1 MSTKIIIPR
10 ATSEDSSIGTPEKN
24 WGDGYF
30 DDLHCLNNFY
40 CPLVTSDA
48 RGIGELGESK
58 FDTTINALIIWDGE
72 EWLELGAT
80 TQVELVLI
88 AGDGGTVEG
97 AGTYSKGAPVI
108 ISAVPENS
116 NYVFSYW
123 NGDTSYLQGPDG
135 DRSAQTFVTLS
146 KATTQLTAVFSAKT
160 YDIITTVEGGEGSD
174 IPGLVTTDPV
184 GAAFPAETRIEFQA
198 STYSAFSGKYAF
210 GFWAGEY
217 IENNPEQRTNNPL
230 IINSL
235 SSNINLQA
243 VFELQGKTITMQ
255 KYIDDDNPK
264 LVEHFNNNVELLLNG
279 LSLPDGEGVA
289 KEYGYGDSFDFSFTI
304 DTDSQ
309 AYYKFVEWD
318 IIVDTNPPTTI
329 NRIDDT
335 VSSYELTENIAVRA
349 YFEAVDSNN
358 NTIPDLYD
366 ALIQVSEIDSDQD
379 NIIDSYDQNILTAA
393 TSNLTVIDQD
403 ITNGLN
409 TSYYD
414 LGKHNTKYNISA
426 QLTHQIDFDTNS
438 DGDITYTSGNEDV
451 VTVDDTGLITV
462 VGAGYTSIIITVTET
477 VEYTSVYRELQV
489 AVTDQTDTD
498 GDGLPDN
505 DDTAPNQEEQT
516 ITWGQDL
523 TGLTGVTIFD
533 ATTSDENSNITYSLS
548 ATTLG
553 TLDGNTFTPSTSDD
567 ENPIT
572 VTATASATEA
582 SFETSVTKQLTLNQ
596 EDSDG
601 DGIPDR
607 IDDAPNQT
615 EQTITWDQDLT
626 GLTDA
631 ITFNATTNGPG
642 SVITYTLSATTLG
655 TLDGNTFTPSNSISE
670 GSITV
675 TATASATEASFE
687 KTLQKTL
694 TLDQTDSDGDD
705 IPDRLQGL
713 NLDFVSES
721 DISISGGF
729 RHTLYVK
736 DDGKVL
742 ATGMNTDGQIGDG
755 TVTDNS
761 PYFGP
766 TEVKLA
772 FSTFDNVAATS
783 GGLHHSVYLKNDGTV
798 WAAGKNDYGQLGDGT
813 EGAATKEGVGQANPV
828 QVIDSGGNPF
838 TDVVAIS
845 AGFDHTVYLKDN
857 QGVKEVWTVG
867 RNVDPYDRTAGQLGY
882 ESPNISNP
890 SKVNINNVV
899 AIAAGGYHTVYLKS
913 DGTVWA
919 SGYNGQGQLGDGTW
933 TTSRLNPVQVIDA
946 ESNPL
951 TNVVAI
957 SAGQNH
963 TVYLKNDKTVWAAG
977 ANNDGQLGDGT
988 TTTSA
993 YPTQVTNADDSAF
1006 DEVVGISAGHD
1017 HTVYLKRDGTV
1028 WAVGDNYQG
1037 QLGDRTTTNRSNPV
1051 QVTNGD
1057 GSVFDGVVGISSGGY
1072 HTVYLKSDG
1081 TVWGT
1086 GQNSEG
1092 ELGDGR
1098 LQSAAFDNNYPV
1110 KSWFFDRSAP
1120 DTIGKFE
1127 NHTLIVD
1134 APAGVAMPSNGT
1146 VPTQDE
1152 EGKPLF
1158 LWYPNGDEASKVG
1171 FQLDGNSIEIVN
1183 TLDVNVKFAK
1193 FGDIHLIYTDEQGNF
1208 DSLLHHIGTYDDD
1221 YQQNTSATLHM
1232 NYLTVSPGTP
1242 YAKKLLDFN
1251 AALNISQIH
1260 GLYGYFAFYTE
1271 D

>member
-30 DDLHCLNNFY
+30 DDLHCLSNFY

-48 RGIGELGESK
+48 RGIGEYGESK
-58 FDTTINALIIWDGE
+58 FDTTINALIIWNGE

-88 AGDGGTVEG
+88 PGEGGTVEG
-97 AGTYSKGAPVI
+97 AGEYSKGAPVI

-123 NGDTSYLQGPDG
+123 NGDTSYLQD
-135 DRSAQTFVTLS
+135 DKSAQTFVTLS

-160 YDIITTVEGGEGSD
+160 YDIFTSVEGGEGSD

-184 GAAFPAETRIEFQA
+184 GAAFPAETAITFTA

-217 IENNPEQRTNNPL
+217 IEDNPDQRTNNPL

-235 SSNINLQA
+235 SSDVNLQA

-264 LVEHFNNNVELLLNG
+264 LVEHFNNNVELLLNA
-279 LSLPDGEGVA
+279 LPLPDGEGVA

-309 AYYKFVEWD
+309 AYYTFDKWD
-318 IIVDTNPPTTI
+318 ILVDSDSPTTI
-329 NRIDDT
+329 TRLDDT

-349 YFEAVDSNN
+349 YFKAVDENE

-366 ALIQVSEIDSDQD
+366 ALIQVGEIDSDQD
-379 NIIDSYDQNILTAA
+379 NIIDSYDQNILIAA
-393 TSNLTVIDQD
+393 TSSLTVTDQD

-409 TSYYD
+409 TFYYD
-414 LGKHNTKYNISA
+414 LANHNSKYSISA
-426 QLTHQIDFDTNS
+426 QLTHQINFTTNS
-438 DGDITYTSGNEDV
+438 SGEITYASGDENV
-451 VTVDDTGLITV
+451 VTVSDTGLITV
-462 VGAGYTSIIITVTET
+462 VGVGSTTITIIVPET
-477 VEYTSVYRELQV
+477 NTHTDIYRTLNV
-489 AVTDQTDTD
+489 SVTDQTDTD
-498 GDGLPDN
+498 GDGIPDLL
-505 DDTAPNQEEQT
+505 DDAPNQTEQT
-516 ITWGQDL
+516 ITWDQDL
-523 TGLTGVTIFD
+523 TGLTDAITFN
-533 ATTSDENSNITYSLS
+533 ATTNGPGSVITYTLS

-567 ENPIT
+567 DNPIT

-582 SFETSVTKQLTLNQ
+582 SFETSVTKQLTLDQ
-596 EDSDG
+596 TDSDG

-655 TLDGNTFTPSNSISE
+655 TLDGNTFTPSTSDDDNP
-670 GSITV
+670 ITV

-687 KTLQKTL
+687 TSVTKQL
-694 TLDQTDSDGDD
+694 TLDQTDSDGDGV
-705 IPDRLQGL
+705 PDRLEGL

-729 RHTLYVK
+729 RHTLYLK

-742 ATGMNTDGQIGDG
+742 ATGSNSFGQIGDG

-798 WAAGKNDYGQLGDGT
+798 WAAGKNDFGQLGDGT
-813 EGAATKEGVGQANPV
+813 EGAATENGVDQANPV

-867 RNVDPYDRTAGQLGY
+867 RNVDPYNRAAGQLGY
-882 ESPNISNP
+882 ESPSISNP

-946 ESNPL
+946 QSNPL

-957 SAGQNH
+957 SAGQHH

-988 TTTSA
+988 NTTSA

-1017 HTVYLKRDGTV
+1017 HTVYLKSNGTV
-1028 WAVGDNYQG
+1028 WAAGDNYQG
-1037 QLGDRTTTNRSNPV
+1037 QLGDRTTTNRTNPV

-1057 GSVFDGVVGISSGGY
+1057 GSVFNGVVGISSGGY

-1086 GQNSEG
+1086 GQNSAG

-1208 DSLLHHIGTYDDD
+1208 DSPLHFIGTYDDD
-1221 YQQNTSATLHM
+1221 YEQNTSATLHM

-1251 AALNISQIH
+1251 DGLNISQIH